1 MEPQPTTIHPHRT
14 EPLAGGGMRVFAP
27 AKINLNLLVG
37 RRREDGYH
45 PLDSFV
51 SQVTLADTID
61 IEPAGGEAIAFACRG
76 ADCGADEKNL
86 AYRAAAMLRQRSPR
100 KLPAV
105 RITLDKAIPPG
116 KGLGGGSSDAAAVL
130 WAMNEYWHLGTA
142 AADMMSLA
150 AQLGSD
156 VPLFLGPPACRMRGR
171 GEVIDPAAV
180 APFHAVL
187 VLPACQCAT
196 PLVYRAFDERPQ
208 DMLAQLDASLL
219 SGPVRQWRGLLAN
232 QLAAAART
240 VSPELG
246 ALWDELSAAAG
257 LPVHLTGSGSAL
269 FILCDDAREAQSALA
284 RIPAALG
291 PLCRVVQGISR

>member
-1 MEPQPTTIHPHRT
+1 MEEQPTIIHPHRT
-14 EPLAGGGMRVFAP
+14 EALRGGGMRVFAP

-51 SQVTLADTID
+51 GQVSLADTID
-61 IEPAGGEAIAFACRG
+61 IVPADGEAVAFACRG

-86 AYRAAAMLRQRSPR
+86 AYRAATMLMQRSSR
-100 KLPAV
+100 KLPGA

-130 WAMNEYWHLGTA
+130 WAMNEYWRLGVA
-142 AADMMSLA
+142 AGELMSLA

-171 GEVIDPAAV
+171 GEVIGPAAIS
-180 APFHAVL
+180 PFHAVL
-187 VLPACQCAT
+187 VLPPCQCAT
-196 PLVYRAFDERPQ
+196 PLVYRAFDEQPQ
-208 DMLAQLDASLL
+208 DMLPQLDASVLA
-219 SGPVRQWRGLLAN
+219 GPVRRWRGLLCN
-232 QLAAAART
+232 QLAGPARAVSPELGTLWDELAAAAR
-240 VSPELG
+240 
-246 ALWDELSAAAG
+246 

-269 FILCDDAREAQSALA
+269 FIPCDDAPEAQATLA
-284 RIPAALG
+284 RIPAAIR
-291 PLCRVVQGISR
+291 PLCHIIHSL